1 MHVKGHLV
9 VRANAMDQPF
19 YEAKFRDITGRQVK
33 RRLGAAWLERTDA
46 GGWIQPPGRV
56 PSGLLSRDDALIAM
70 RDAIAVWQGE
80 QAMAQAKAAA
90 TDEPTTFAEVASLW
104 LIRAERRGRK
114 LSTTTDYSY
123 AIGVYLSATSTG
135 SSRLGIG
142 PAPFATLPL
151 RELATNEGASVVA
164 AWFDGMEPATSRT
177 RSKLEMMT
185 VSIFKYAI
193 AQGWIS
199 VNPMDRVDRHHVTYD
214 PSSYDWFTP
223 AEVKRLIES
232 AGTERDA
239 LIYAIMCYA
248 GLRTGEVLALKWADI
263 DFEARRIKVIDN
275 VSYGQRTTTKGGR
288 GRGVPLI
295 KPLASMLLAYKPT
308 GATGLVF
315 PGSFGATYLDPST
328 LRRRYAA
335 DIKRADL
342 RHLPLHSLRHHWASV
357 AINHASIV
365 QVRDWLGHSDLRTVT
380 SRYLHTKSHVS
391 DADTLGK
398 GFEEA

>member
-199 VNPMDRVDRHHVTYD
+199 VNPMDRVDRHHV
-214 PSSYDWFTP
+214 SYDASKYDWYSSG
-223 AEVKRLIES
+223 EVRRLIQS
-232 AGTERDA
+232 AGNERDG
-239 LIYAIMCYA
+239 LIYATMAYSGVRI
-248 GLRTGEVLALKWADI
+248 GEALALEWGRI
-263 DFEARRIKVIDN
+263 DFEARRISVTQN
-275 VSYGQRTTTKGGR
+275 LSYGAIGTTKGGR
-288 GRGVPLI
+288 GRTIPLVNQ
-295 KPLASMLLAYKPT
+295 L
-308 GATGLVF
+308 
-315 PGSFGATYLDPST
+315 
-328 LRRRYAA
+328 
-335 DIKRADL
+335 
-342 RHLPLHSLRHHWASV
+342 
-357 AINHASIV
+357 
-365 QVRDWLGHSDLRTVT
+365 
-380 SRYLHTKSHVS
+380 
-391 DADTLGK
+391 
-398 GFEEA
+398 